1 MTNTDKL
8 LALGAYSCGG
18 DLIWKQKVVGRMRD
32 GDLILTEDGV
42 EALAMDVT
50 DVVAKEDKPKA
61 AKGLKAPQAP
71 KAAAPAPAPEVPA
84 AEPELDA
91 DIELE

>member
-1 MTNTDKL
+1 
-8 LALGAYSCGG
+8 
-18 DLIWKQKVVGRMRD
+18 MRD

-61 AKGLKAPQAP
+61 AKGLKAPKAP

-91 DIELE
+91 DIELEYPVPADSDAVKEVAKCVQYCKQALA

>member
-8 LALGAYSCGG
+8 IALGAYSCGG
-18 DLIWKQKVVGRMRD
+18 DLIWKNKVVGRMRD
-32 GDLILTEDGV
+32 GDLQLTEDGV

-61 AKGLKAPQAP
+61 AKGLKAPKAP
-71 KAAAPAPAPEVPA
+71 KAAAPASEAPAV
-84 AEPELDA
+84 EPELDA
-91 DIELE
+91 EIELE